1 MTSAERLEWLKTRQT
16 GIGGSDVAA
25 ILGLSRYKSA
35 LDVYN
40 DKVGEVSD
48 SEQSQAA
55 YWGTQLEDI
64 VAKEFQKRT
73 GMKVQ
78 KINSQLSRDGWMHAN
93 IDRAVVNPEIS
104 GNVRVLDEA
113 KQLETGRLLTTDSI
127 LECKTASS
135 FIADQWGP
143 SQEAEIVAGKAVV
156 EHKIPIYYE
165 TQVQWYM
172 GVTGAKRCYVAAL
185 LGGQDF
191 RIYCVERDDDV
202 IDALQQQCREFWFE
216 RVLKQVPPSRRR
228 KKKCK
233 SFSLKTT
240 VRWSKQPTKWLP
252 TSENCEPSLS
262 ESRNSKVNKRL
273 SRIESAQPS
282 AKRRA
287 SPSQARRPALSSIRK
302 QIDSTPPD
310 SRKSSRR
317 LMRHTSKLL
326 KPACSDSRL
335 NTLETQT

>member
-1 MTSAERLEWLKTRQT
+1 MTSAERLEWLKNRQT

-25 ILGLSRYKSA
+25 ILGLSRYKSP

-40 DKVGEVSD
+40 NKVGEVSY

-78 KINSQLSRDGWMHAN
+78 KVNSQLSRDGWMHAN
-93 IDRAVVNPEIS
+93 IDRAVVNPELS
-104 GNVRVLDEA
+104 GNVRVLDED
-113 KQLETGRLLTTDSI
+113 KQAETGRLLTTDAI

-202 IDALQQQCREFWFE
+202 IEALQQQCREFWFE
-216 RVLKQVPPSRRR
+216 HVLKQVPPSPATQEEVQKLFTQDDGQMVEAPNEVAADIGELRNLTERIKELEGEQKVVKDR
-228 KKKCK
+228 ICAALGEKTGFTIAGEKACTFKYQKANRFDSTRFKKEQPETYAAYV
-233 SFSLKTT
+233 KT
-240 VRWSKQPTKWLP
+240 
-252 TSENCEPSLS
+252 S
-262 ESRNSKVNKRL
+262 ESRVFRL
-273 SRIESAQPS
+273 SA
-282 AKRRA
+282 
-287 SPSQARRPALSSIRK
+287 
-302 QIDSTPPD
+302 
-310 SRKSSRR
+310 
-317 LMRHTSKLL
+317 
-326 KPACSDSRL
+326 
-335 NTLETQT
+335 